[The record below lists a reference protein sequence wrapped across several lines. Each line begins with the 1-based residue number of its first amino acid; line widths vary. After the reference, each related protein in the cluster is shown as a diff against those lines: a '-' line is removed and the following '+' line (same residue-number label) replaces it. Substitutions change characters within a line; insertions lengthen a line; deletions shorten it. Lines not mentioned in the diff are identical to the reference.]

1 MKKIDH
7 IASKKVVIYATKILE
22 LIIAIKYTITSEM
35 IVITLENI
43 EALLIMFVT

>member
-22 LIIAIKYTITSEM
+22 LIITIKNAITSE
-35 IVITLENI
+35 IIAIILENI
-43 EALLIMFVT
+43 EALLMFVI

>member
-7 IASKKVVIYATKILE
+7 VATKKVVIYATKILQ
-22 LIIAIKYTITSEM
+22 LRITIKNTITSEI